1 MLLNLALEEVLYE
14 KFPSGEKKKTKQK
27 LTPQGISMFLSDN
40 KGYHSFLTI
49 RTM

>member
-1 MLLNLALEEVLYE
+1 MRN
-14 KFPSGEKKKTKQK
+14 FPQVKKKKTKQK